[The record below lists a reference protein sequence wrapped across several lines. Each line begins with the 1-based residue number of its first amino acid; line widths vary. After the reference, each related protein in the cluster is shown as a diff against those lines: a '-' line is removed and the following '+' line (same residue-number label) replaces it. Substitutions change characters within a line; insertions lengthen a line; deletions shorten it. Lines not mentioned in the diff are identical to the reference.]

1 MPSELVVASIGLS
14 TKFIKL
20 SHEMFSVVCESG
32 VFSTSLVP
40 GFVVVTRV
48 IIKLQKSRLMVF
60 SFLIDSSFR
69 TVFCHTS
76 INGI

>member
-1 MPSELVVASIGLS
+1 VASIGLS
-14 TKFIKL
+14 TKSIKL

-48 IIKLQKSRLMVF
+48 IIKLQHDV
-60 SFLIDSSFR
+60 
-69 TVFCHTS
+69 
-76 INGI
+76 